1 MWAMTSA
8 TRTPAPPAPDPPE
21 DGSDDGRGWVVG
33 LAAALVFVLF
43 VVFAWLYVHDGGTDS
58 STSIDLS
65 HVDPN
70 GAGVSSASTP
80 TTVAPSQA
88 STADRAAADQLVR
101 TARQAA
107 ATYADPAAT
116 AAAGYRASAR
126 SLAGR
131 RVGSV
136 RYLIDPA
143 HVDGRVDPS
152 HPDGLMYE
160 RTADGEQL
168 VGVLFLGVGS
178 QHPAEPGGPLTPWYA
193 TALRTRGGAVVD
205 VLPVWFGD
213 GVVHPFALTWFG
225 ATH

>member
-1 MWAMTSA
+1 MTS
-8 TRTPAPPAPDPPE
+8 TMRTPAPPVPE
-21 DGSDDGRGWVVG
+21 RPAGRSGDGRGLVVG
-33 LAAALVFVLF
+33 LAAALIFILV
-43 VVFAWLYVHDGGTDS
+43 VVFAWLYVHEGGTDS

-80 TTVAPSQA
+80 TTVSPSQA

-107 ATYADPAAT
+107 ATYADPAAA

-136 RYLIDPA
+136 RYLIDPSPI
-143 HVDGRVDPS
+143 HGRVDPS

-160 RTADGEQL
+160 RTTDGEQL
-168 VGVLFLGVGS
+168 VGVLFLGVAS
-178 QHPAEPGGPLTPWYA
+178 QHLADPAGPLTPWYA

-213 GVVHPFALTWFG
+213 GVLHPFALTWFG